1 MTKRYRPTNNVAP
14 IFYRCFPGLQGT
26 DWRIRSPYDDD
37 YQCIAWAAMHID
49 RHMWPHA
56 DYAWF
61 PGAPIYPGD
70 ALEVTSDLF
79 VEGFSRIGYK
89 PIGKHRHRWVPGF
102 QKLAIYAT
110 EVGVTHMARQR
121 ILGRGWLSKA
131 GDFEDIIHRRLEDI
145 EGDVSAIAASAGSYG
160 KVVEI
165 LRRGWWSAFKYGCV
179 ARAYRITREMRD
191 YRRTHK
197 WDAP

>member
-1 MTKRYRPTNNVAP
+1 
-14 IFYRCFPGLQGT
+14 
-26 DWRIRSPYDDD
+26 
-37 YQCIAWAAMHID
+37 
-49 RHMWPHA
+49 MWPHA